1 MRISLSFLTFL
12 LLLTACQNVR
22 VTNSP
27 NGIEVSL
34 QALVQ
39 EAVDDSLGDVPGVS
53 MSVIAPRQDIHW
65 SGAAGFADKT
75 EKTVL
80 SPAHPSRI
88 ASITKTFVAAAIF
101 RLYEMDSLQL
111 DHSIV
116 RYISTEHRDLLAADG
131 YQVELITLRHCLFH
145 TSGLYDFGVGGPA
158 YLEAVSQ
165 NPKRRWSR
173 TDQLRVATEFGDPL
187 WAPGGGFR
195 YSDTGYIL
203 LGEVIENLVDST
215 LAYGLRQLLNF
226 ETLGLAHTWMES
238 LEPAPFGVLPQV
250 RRYYGRLD
258 FTEWDNSIDLWGGG
272 GLVATTED
280 VASFVQALFTG
291 QVFEKA
297 TTLSLFLEGP
307 PAFPASYPATKD
319 PQFMDYRSGHH
330 AFELYGKP
338 TLSHSGFWGTYYI
351 FLPELEATVVVNYT
365 ANAKQRLLKKTAL
378 LLYERSQQKAH

>member
-1 MRISLSFLTFL
+1 MRISSSLLFFLF
-12 LLLTACQNVR
+12 LLTACQNVR
-22 VTNSP
+22 VTDGAKN
-27 NGIEVSL
+27 IDTTL

-39 EAVDDSLGDVPGVS
+39 EAVDDSLGEVPGVS

-65 SGAAGFADKT
+65 SGAAGFADKN

-80 SPAHPSRI
+80 SPKHPSRI

-101 RLYEMDSLQL
+101 RLYEMDSLRL
-111 DHSIV
+111 DHPIV
-116 RYISTEHRDLLAADG
+116 RYISQEHRDLLAADG
-131 YQVELITLRHCLFH
+131 YQVEQITLRHCLFH
-145 TSGLYDFGVGGPA
+145 TSGLYDYAVASPA
-158 YLEAVSQ
+158 YLEAVSE

-173 TDQLRVATEFGDPL
+173 TDQLRFATEFGDPL

-203 LGEVIENLVDST
+203 LGEVIESLVDST
-215 LAYGLRQLLNF
+215 LAYGLRQLLDF
-226 ETLGLAHTWMES
+226 DSRGLTHTWMES

-291 QVFEKA
+291 QVFEQP
-297 TTLSLFLEGP
+297 TTLALFLEGP
-307 PAFPASYPATKD
+307 PAFPVSYLAAED
-319 PQFMDYRSGHH
+319 SQFMDYRSGHYS
-330 AFELYGKP
+330 FDLYDKP
-338 TLSHSGFWGTYYI
+338 VLSHSGFWGTYYV
-351 FLPELEATVVVNYT
+351 FLPELEATIVVNYT

-378 LLYERSQQKAH
+378 LLYERSQ